1 MKINSDSRK
10 VEEDKFSSSPFA
22 NARAIEEVLSRRVDK
37 ILPTKA
43 ELKSLMQKKKIRLY
57 LGIDPTGTKLHLG
70 HSVALRKLQEFA
82 ELGHES
88 ILLVGTG
95 TVLAGDPSGRDKAR
109 AHITEKEI
117 KKNIATWKKQASKI
131 LDFSKIKIKYNGDWL
146 LKLNLKG
153 IIEIAS
159 KISSIRLFKRDM
171 FQKRIKRGETVWMH
185 ETLYPLLQGYD
196 SVAMDVDL
204 EIGGTDQ
211 TFNMLIGRELQRKMK
226 NREKLVLTV
235 PMVLGIDGNQMSKT
249 SGNCVWLSDSPKEM
263 FGKIMSIPDK
273 LIISYFEMLTNIPI
287 DLVKQYKKELKLKK
301 INPMILKEILGFEI
315 VQIYY
320 SKTRAKIAQS
330 EFARVFKQ
338 KKLPKKIIKVTI
350 KKKTINIV
358 ELLVKTKL
366 VSSKTEAKRLIS
378 QKGVKIDGKVKIDWK
393 TIIKIKKGQII
404 QVGKRRFAKIK

>member
-1 MKINSDSRK
+1 MKINSHSK
-10 VEEDKFSSSPFA
+10 K
-22 NARAIEEVLSRRVDK
+22 IHEVLTRRVDK

-43 ELKSLMQKKKIRLY
+43 ELKSLILKKKIRLY

-70 HSVALRKLQEFA
+70 HSVALKKLQEFA
-82 ELGHES
+82 DLGHEA

-109 AHITEKEI
+109 PHITEKEI

-146 LKLNLKG
+146 LKLDLKG

-159 KISSIRLFKRDM
+159 NISSIRLFKRDM
-171 FQKRIKRGETVWMH
+171 FHKRIKRGDTVWMH

-211 TFNMLIGRELQRKMK
+211 TFNMLIGRELQQKMK

-273 LIISYFEMLTNIPI
+273 LIVSYFEMLTNVPI
-287 DLVKQYKKELKLKK
+287 DLVKQYKKQLKLKK
-301 INPMILKEILGFEI
+301 VNPMTLKEALGFEI
-315 VQIYY
+315 VQLYH
-320 SKTRAKIAQS
+320 SKRKAIIAQS
-330 EFARVFKQ
+330 EFTRVFKQ
-338 KKLPKKIIKVTI
+338 KKLPQKIVKVAIKQ
-350 KKKTINIV
+350 KTINILD
-358 ELLVKTKL
+358 LLIKTKL
-366 VSSKTEAKRLIS
+366 VSSKTEAKRLIL
-378 QKGVKIDGKVKIDWK
+378 QKGVKIDGEVKKDWK
-393 TIIKIKKGQII
+393 TIVKIKKGQVI

>member
-1 MKINSDSRK
+1 MKINSHSEKID
-10 VEEDKFSSSPFA
+10 
-22 NARAIEEVLSRRVDK
+22 EVLTRRVDK

-82 ELGHES
+82 DLGHEA

-109 AHITEKEI
+109 PYITEKEI

-146 LKLNLKG
+146 LKLDLKG
-153 IIEIAS
+153 LIEIAS
-159 KISSIRLFKRDM
+159 NISSIQLFKRDM
-171 FQKRIKRGETVWMH
+171 FQKRIKRGDTVWMH

-196 SVAMDVDL
+196 SVVMGVDL

-263 FGKIMSIPDK
+263 FGRIMSIPDK
-273 LIISYFEMLTNIPI
+273 LIVPYFEMLTNVPI
-287 DLVKQYKKELKLKK
+287 DLVKQYKKQLKLKK
-301 INPMILKEILGFEI
+301 VNPMILKEELSFEI
-315 VQIYY
+315 VQTYH
-320 SKTRAKIAQS
+320 SKRKAKIAQS
-330 EFARVFKQ
+330 EFTRVFKQ
-338 KKLPKKIIKVTI
+338 KKLPQKIVKVTI
-350 KKKTINIV
+350 KQKTINILD
-358 ELLVKTKL
+358 LLVKTKL
-366 VSSKTEAKRLIS
+366 VSSKTEAKRLIL
-378 QKGVKIDGKVKIDWK
+378 QKGVKIDGRVKEDWK
-393 TIIKIKKGQII
+393 AIVRTKKGQVI